1 MEMTISQMKED
12 VCRWARVSYSE
23 HLFAGTSGNLSVYD
37 HDKQLMVIT
46 PTSFPYELLTPD
58 DMVVMHLDGTCVT
71 DASLRPSS
79 EWRMHAVIYRQMPEV
94 NAVIHTHSPYATAFA
109 VNHKPIPAALIEM
122 VAFLGGDVPLAAFAM
137 PGTENVGTEA
147 VKIMTDRTACLLA
160 NHGVLAIG
168 NTLESAHT
176 RAVYVE
182 DAARICSIAAGNGS
196 IFTIEDKYIDA
207 MRGRKGNNK

>member
-1 MEMTISQMKED
+1 MTISQMKED

-147 VKIMTDRTACLLA
+147 VKIMTDRRPACWPTTAYWPS
-160 NHGVLAIG
+160 
-168 NTLESAHT
+168 ET
-176 RAVYVE
+176 RWSQHIHVP
-182 DAARICSIAAGNGS
+182 C
-196 IFTIEDKYIDA
+196 T
-207 MRGRKGNNK
+207 

>member
-1 MEMTISQMKED
+1 
-12 VCRWARVSYSE
+12 
-23 HLFAGTSGNLSVYD
+23 
-37 HDKQLMVIT
+37 
-46 PTSFPYELLTPD
+46 
-58 DMVVMHLDGTCVT
+58 
-71 DASLRPSS
+71 
-79 EWRMHAVIYRQMPEV
+79 
-94 NAVIHTHSPYATAFA
+94 
-109 VNHKPIPAALIEM
+109 
-122 VAFLGGDVPLAAFAM
+122 M